1 MNRMQEATKPPAT
14 QTTKEEKEMKI
25 TSTRQARE
33 VLKAGMIV
41 NAYSDYEIK
50 VLEVGENDVKC
61 IDVEYDEDAQD
72 YVEVDEIVN
81 GAYYRT
87 FTDFV
92 GNEI

>member
-1 MNRMQEATKPPAT
+1 
-14 QTTKEEKEMKI
+14 MKI

-41 NAYSDYEIK
+41 NAYSDYQIK

-61 IDVEYDEDAQD
+61 IDVEYDEDAQV
-72 YVEVDEIVN
+72 YVEVYEIVN

-92 GNEI
+92 GNEV